1 MLPAIAAHAITAYTQ
16 RGDLVLDP
24 MCGIGTT
31 LVEAAHL
38 GRDAA
43 GVEFEGRWCDI
54 AAANIRLA
62 HTQGACGRAMVVRGD
77 ATTLTELIPAA
88 LHGRFA
94 LVVTSPPYGPT
105 VHGLVRPS
113 ADGVHKSANR
123 YSEQRDPGNL
133 AHRDW
138 SGLVDGFTQILR
150 GCHDLLR
157 PGGTVVVTARPW
169 RRNGELVDLP
179 SAVFAAGLDA
189 GLIPV
194 ERCVAL
200 LAALRDGR
208 LVPRPSFFQ
217 LQQVRRARGTGIPMH
232 LIAHEDVLVVR
243 RPPTS
248 AGSREPKCSR
258 SEDGGR
264 PVLACGH
271 QGSRR
276 NRGFGRHDPAPEG
289 GRFRRGQLGS
299 ADLQQPTRPG
309 RAAKIARDPVGGA
322 DGGGDACLAGSRKRP
337 REPSMPGVQ
346 RDGSS
351 TITASRT
358 AVRARADAAGLT
370 AMWWVGCSTAGSDMA
385 ESRVR
390 TEPEP
395 GTANEPGRGRTAS
408 AEVTDE
414 HHDATDVDA
423 GVDPGARRGDRPAHR
438 RVDFR
443 TVPQRR
449 LRPGPT
455 RPVPGAGDP
464 GRFALPGRGRGDPHR
479 PAPERRPAHA
489 AVGDLIRRGRRAWIT
504 DR

>member
-1 MLPAIAAHAITAYTQ
+1 MADPTGAISAGQDGVPLTSVWITGQRSAPVQRRGRYVSESTQHPARMLPAIAAHAITAYTQ
-16 RGDLVLDP
+16 PGDLVLDP

-43 GVEFEGRWCDI
+43 GVEFEGRWSDI

-62 HTQGACGRAMVVRGD
+62 HSQGASGRAMVVRGD
-77 ATTLTELIPAA
+77 ATTLTDLIPAA

-123 YSEQRDPGNL
+123 YSEERDQGNL

-138 SGLVDGFTQILR
+138 PGLVEGFTAILR

-169 RRNGELVDLP
+169 RKNGELVDLP

-217 LQQVRRARGTGIPMH
+217 LQQVRRARGNGIPMH

-243 RPPTS
+243 RPPKSRSS
-248 AGSREPKCSR
+248 AEPKCSQGKPECTTR
-258 SEDGGR
+258 TSSLVDTSDQRGSGG
-264 PVLACGH
+264 V
-271 QGSRR
+271 S
-276 NRGFGRHDPAPEG
+276 
-289 GRFRRGQLGS
+289 
-299 ADLQQPTRPG
+299 
-309 RAAKIARDPVGGA
+309 
-322 DGGGDACLAGSRKRP
+322 
-337 REPSMPGVQ
+337 
-346 RDGSS
+346 
-351 TITASRT
+351 
-358 AVRARADAAGLT
+358 
-370 AMWWVGCSTAGSDMA
+370 
-385 ESRVR
+385 
-390 TEPEP
+390 
-395 GTANEPGRGRTAS
+395 
-408 AEVTDE
+408 
-414 HHDATDVDA
+414 
-423 GVDPGARRGDRPAHR
+423 
-438 RVDFR
+438 
-443 TVPQRR
+443 
-449 LRPGPT
+449 
-455 RPVPGAGDP
+455 
-464 GRFALPGRGRGDPHR
+464 
-479 PAPERRPAHA
+479 
-489 AVGDLIRRGRRAWIT
+489 
-504 DR
+504 